1 MTSKRIKIAW
11 YRPEQEQQQQSQNQ
25 QQQQQQ
31 QETEKQS
38 NQDTADIEAEM
49 KPNES
54 FDNAANNS
62 LESSINKPSGEET
75 SNEQQP
81 QQGDHQI
88 EMVPVN
94 NNDENIDVF
103 EDLFTN

>member
-1 MTSKRIKIAW
+1 LTSKRIKIAW
-11 YRPEQEQQQQSQNQ
+11 YRPEQEQQQPSQN

-38 NQDTADIEAEM
+38 NPDTADIEAEM

-62 LESSINKPSGEET
+62 LESSINKPSGEEL

-94 NNDENIDVF
+94 NNDENNDVF